1 MTTRTKRPAPR
12 PPEGTPPPA
21 ELARQARA
29 VLAGAARLARW
40 ADGAALRAGPD
51 GALPK
56 AAAERAAE
64 ALGLTPQ
71 QVRADWDRARLAGLV
86 ELHDGLARPGWRLRA
101 WDRDDTAVLRG
112 WVALFD
118 AWSLARPAPPGAG
131 PALVAEVVEARR
143 SCCPCCI
150 CRPARSRCRSCST
163 CWTSASPS
171 CGRNAARSPTARTR
185 PRAARTM
192 PRWRPTTPR
201 GRRSAELLDW
211 ALDALLTVGALVPP
225 DGAHDGGYAAAH
237 DASEAQ
243 LTPLGNWAVWVKL
256 EQICVA
262 AQGPAGHIEQSAEAM
277 LRGCARLSPGPAR
290 AEYRA
295 WLAARSVGAAVEEL
309 LTVARG
315 EDALLRGLAF
325 EALRAVGAPA
335 EPAVRAAVDEPGL
348 RPYALL
354 WLAEHEGG
362 DPETAPDVL
371 TREEAT
377 WLWVDTAAAVADHGE
392 TQLLVRHLETA
403 VQGSVPRLLDGGTRH
418 RPPPHR
424 PGAGGTGRG
433 PPRPGARQGGTPRG
447 VPGPHRWG
455 LIPRFRL
462 SRRGG
467 CSPFVA
473 RFAVRPALRLRRAG
487 SAARGCGCGDG
498 PPGPVCGTASL
509 YVPHTGPS
517 GPSPPVSGVSERGWG
532 RAGVSTAGF
541 RVRCEVHRT
550 TYEHPHRP
558 FPTPQ
563 REGTGRSGWVCRTQS
578 EAVRTPTRGG
588 PSPHPDSP
596 AQRTGPPQA
605 QRRESQRRGAE
616 AKRSGPARRRR
627 NAGRTAKRA
636 SNGEKPPRRER

>member
-131 PALVAEVVEARR
+131 PAIVAEVVEALPQLLSLLHLSAGPVRLPVLLDMLDQR
-143 SCCPCCI
+143 VAELRTERCEVPYGQD
-150 CRPARSRCRSCST
+150 PAPGST
-163 CWTSASPS
+163 DDAAVAADDAAGASL
-171 CGRNAARSPTARTR
+171 
-185 PRAARTM
+185 
-192 PRWRPTTPR
+192 
-201 GRRSAELLDW
+201 AELLGW

-225 DGAHDGGYAAAH
+225 DGAHDDGYAAAH

-243 LTPLGNWAVWVKL
+243 LTPLGNWSVWVKL

-277 LRGCARLSPGPAR
+277 LRGCARLTPGPAR

-335 EPAVRAAVDEPGL
+335 EPAVRAAADEPGL

-354 WLAEHEGG
+354 WLVEHEGG

-371 TREEAT
+371 TREEST

-392 TQLLVRHLETA
+392 TQLLVRHLDSA
-403 VQGSVPRLLDGGTRH
+403 VQGSVPRLLAEVRAIGH
-418 RPPPHR
+418 
-424 PGAGGTGRG
+424 
-433 PPRPGARQGGTPRG
+433 PRTVQ
-447 VPGPHRWG
+447 V
-455 LIPRFRL
+455 L
-462 SRRGG
+462 
-467 CSPFVA
+467 VA
-473 RFAVRPALRLRRAG
+473 LAAAHPDPALAKAVRRA
-487 SAARGCGCGDG
+487 AFQ
-498 PPGPVCGTASL
+498 V
-509 YVPHTGPS
+509 HTG
-517 GPSPPVSGVSERGWG
+517 GV
-532 RAGVSTAGF
+532 
-541 RVRCEVHRT
+541 
-550 TYEHPHRP
+550 
-558 FPTPQ
+558 
-563 REGTGRSGWVCRTQS
+563 
-578 EAVRTPTRGG
+578 
-588 PSPHPDSP
+588 
-596 AQRTGPPQA
+596 
-605 QRRESQRRGAE
+605 
-616 AKRSGPARRRR
+616 
-627 NAGRTAKRA
+627 
-636 SNGEKPPRRER
+636 